1 MPFPDSIKNEALTR
15 AHFMCVACHAPFV
28 EVHHITPQSEG
39 GPDTLDNAAPLC
51 PGCHGIYGANP
62 VFRKQI
68 KQMRDNWYDVCQKR
82 FGTSSLDVA
91 KQLNAMTETLQT
103 VRADQV
109 KYQTTLDQIKS
120 ASIGSLAGTATAV
133 NQAVTFEE
141 IVTASGPSGPGIFM
155 PPGQKGFCPKCSG
168 PSFDDGLGGGNCIIC
183 GTPLI

>member
-1 MPFPDSIKNEALTR
+1 MPFPDSIRNEALRR

-39 GPDTLDNAAPLC
+39 GADTLDNAAPLC

-68 KQMRDNWYDVCQKR
+68 KQMRDNWYDVCDRR
-82 FGTSSLDVA
+82 FATSSLDVA
-91 KQLNAMTETLQT
+91 EKVNAMFETLRT

-109 KYQTTLDQIKS
+109 KYQAALDQLKS
-120 ASIGSLAGTATAV
+120 DIIVTLAGTASAV
-133 NQAVTFEE
+133 KQAETFEE

-155 PPGQKGFCPKCSG
+155 PPSQKNFCPKCNS
-168 PSFDDGLGGGNCIIC
+168 PIFDDGLGGGHCIIC